1 MKFLKS
7 YFVACLVL
15 AVLARFFLY
24 SIICEMYILVRTVFN
39 AELETGGSDVPNRIK
54 IGRNEW
60 IRNNQSEAA
69 NIELSPME
77 QKGVYIFLNNKGS
90 VWMFLFFPLNV
101 LLDLLCFLADLY
113 STTSVWVFAGLYNP
127 KKLFFVFLG
136 FSCLFVLFYYFEIL
150 FNSLNVE
157 S

>member
-1 MKFLKS
+1 
-7 YFVACLVL
+7 
-15 AVLARFFLY
+15 
-24 SIICEMYILVRTVFN
+24 MYILVRTVFN

-77 QKGVYIFLNNKGS
+77 QKGVNIFLNNKGS

-113 STTSVWVFAGLYNP
+113 STTSV
-127 KKLFFVFLG
+127 
-136 FSCLFVLFYYFEIL
+136 
-150 FNSLNVE
+150 
-157 S
+157 